1 MLGSLTAPL
10 VIFAMIEVNVAQDY
24 GAMLIGGL
32 LAFGLSGCVNMQF
45 IVYCRLYSCER
56 WRAKSL
62 VIATWLLDLCHSAF
76 VAVALWDSII
86 VPYGDMDKLDS
97 IPWSVGPA
105 VQLTAMITFIVQSF
119 FAYRI
124 YILQKRRL
132 AVVIPIVAL
141 AFVRLVA
148 ASVSMGEMI
157 RLRSYAAFVQH
168 PFTSSIFTLGLA
180 LSAVVDVMITSFLCY
195 FLRKS
200 RTTVTST
207 MRIIDTL
214 TLWTIRNG
222 SITCAAAIATLV
234 CWSVM
239 PQNRIFLGL
248 HFVIAK
254 LYANSLLATLN
265 SRNHIRNGRQSH
277 SANDDPFPVVF
288 PEEWGNPPVISR
300 TQRGYSM
307 RVDPC
312 QLRAGNLKQGQSI
325 QVNVERTVESKI
337 DEDVEPT
344 ESRTEDC
351 AV

>member
-1 MLGSLTAPL
+1 MT
-10 VIFAMIEVNVAQDY
+10 EVNIAQDY
-24 GAMLIGGL
+24 GPMLIGGL
-32 LAFGLSGCVNMQF
+32 LAFGLSGCANMQF
-45 IVYCRLYSCER
+45 IVYWRQYSCEA

-76 VAVALWDSII
+76 VAIALWDAII
-86 VPYGDMDKLDS
+86 VPFGDMSKLDN
-97 IPWSVGPA
+97 IPWSVGLA

-124 YILQKRRL
+124 YRLQKKRII
-132 AVVIPIVAL
+132 VVIPIVAL

-157 RLRSYAAFVQH
+157 RLQSYTAFVQH
-168 PFTSSIFTLGLA
+168 PYTNRIFTLGLV
-180 LSAVVDVMITSFLCY
+180 LSAVVDIMITILLCY
-195 FLRKS
+195 FLRKN
-200 RTTVTST
+200 RTVIKTTT
-207 MRIIDTL
+207 RIIDTL

-222 SITCAAAIATLV
+222 SITCAAAIATLI

-254 LYANSLLATLN
+254 LYAISLLATLN
-265 SRNHIRNGRQSH
+265 SRTRIRDGRQQST
-277 SANDDPFPVVF
+277 ATDGPLPIVF
-288 PEEWGNPPVISR
+288 PEEWGNAPVISR

-307 RVDPC
+307 RLDPC

-325 QVNVERTVESKI
+325 QVNVEQIVESKFDD
-337 DEDVEPT
+337 DEPEPT
-344 ESRTEDC
+344 VESRTEDS
-351 AV
+351 AA